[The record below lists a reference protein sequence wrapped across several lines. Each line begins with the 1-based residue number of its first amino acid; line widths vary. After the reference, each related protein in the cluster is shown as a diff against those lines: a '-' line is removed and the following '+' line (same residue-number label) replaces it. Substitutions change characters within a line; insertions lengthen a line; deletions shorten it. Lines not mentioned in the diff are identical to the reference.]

1 MVAVEL
7 ARRLGGDLS
16 FTSTR
21 EIWTE
26 IEHVAVSHRGITGEV
41 LRSATWRDGVPA
53 PLPEAPVTIG
63 ASRPPG
69 EESGF
74 ERVEGEGRPTS
85 MAGETET
92 AEVAAVENSP
102 THASTVV
109 AGHEETEPEVE
120 GSPSDNPADAGVPS
134 PPTMSWPPA
143 DLAEHPAPTADSY
156 SLRLVAGRE
165 LYDAGSLVAHSPS
178 LAPLA
183 RGTSVAL
190 GTYDAERLG
199 VSTGDRVRI
208 TSARGSFETGVTIHA
223 GVPRG
228 AAVMAFN
235 QPGQGAADLIDAST
249 PVTDVRVETL

>member
-1 MVAVEL
+1 
-7 ARRLGGDLS
+7 
-16 FTSTR
+16 
-21 EIWTE
+21 
-26 IEHVAVSHRGITGEV
+26 
-41 LRSATWRDGVPA
+41 
-53 PLPEAPVTIG
+53 
-63 ASRPPG
+63 
-69 EESGF
+69 
-74 ERVEGEGRPTS
+74 
-85 MAGETET
+85 
-92 AEVAAVENSP
+92 
-102 THASTVV
+102 
-109 AGHEETEPEVE
+109 
-120 GSPSDNPADAGVPS
+120 
-134 PPTMSWPPA
+134 MSWPPA

-208 TSARGSFETGVTIHA
+208 TSARGSFETEVTIHA